1 MTRVVSHNPFLAQA
15 RKGLMYCTIDV
26 SDVALRIEL
35 DFKEGYSYISYMRNQ
50 SVVLLVVIITLSGF
64 WLLSVSS
71 VRRAHADI
79 LTNAVTQRIGNYN
92 IYMKTVPPNPI
103 AGQNT
108 QILFEIS
115 TVNGEQMVDQ
125 PIAINISKEG
135 VREQTTH
142 PVFVPYGH
150 YTHEFVFKQ
159 PGIYALDISILNDP
173 DTDENITFTFPVRIY
188 DPFGEYFA
196 FSPSSSSSLPIGYVV
211 LIVTA
216 ASAAVIVVVSMKIR
230 SKEKRRRAFHHSG
243 TA

>member
-1 MTRVVSHNPFLAQA
+1 MDNIL
-15 RKGLMYCTIDV
+15 
-26 SDVALRIEL
+26 
-35 DFKEGYSYISYMRNQ
+35 GYSYISYMRSQ
-50 SVVLLVVIITLSGF
+50 SVVLLVVIITMSCFWCLSA
-64 WLLSVSS
+64 SS
-71 VRRAHADI
+71 IRRAQADI

-103 AGQNT
+103 SGQNT

-115 TVNGEQMVDQ
+115 TVNGEQLIDQ

-135 VREQTTH
+135 IREQTTH

-150 YTHEFVFKQ
+150 YSHEFVFKQ

-173 DTDENITFTFPVRIY
+173 DTGENVTFTFPVRIY

-196 FSPSSSSSLPIGYVV
+196 FSPSSSSSLPIGYTA
-211 LIVTA
+211 LIITA
-216 ASAAVIVVVSMKIR
+216 ASAVVIVVVSIKLR
-230 SKEKRRRAFHHSG
+230 NKERRRRAFHHSG

>member
-1 MTRVVSHNPFLAQA
+1 MDNIL
-15 RKGLMYCTIDV
+15 
-26 SDVALRIEL
+26 
-35 DFKEGYSYISYMRNQ
+35 GYDYISYMRSQ
-50 SVVLLVVIITLSGF
+50 SVVLLVVIITLSCF
-64 WLLSVSS
+64 CCLSASS
-71 VRRAHADI
+71 LRRAHADI
-79 LTNAVTQRIGNYN
+79 LTNAATQRIGNYN

-115 TVNGEQMVDQ
+115 TVNGEQLIDQ

-135 VREQTTH
+135 IREQTTH

-150 YTHEFVFKQ
+150 YSHEFVFKQ

-173 DTDENITFTFPVRIY
+173 DTGENITFTFPVRIY

-196 FSPSSSSSLPIGYVV
+196 FSASSSLPIGYTI
-211 LIVTA
+211 LFITA
-216 ASAAVIVVVSMKIR
+216 ASAVIILVVSIKLR
-230 SKEKRRRAFHHSG
+230 NKERRRKAFHHSG

>member
-1 MTRVVSHNPFLAQA
+1 M
-15 RKGLMYCTIDV
+15 
-26 SDVALRIEL
+26 
-35 DFKEGYSYISYMRNQ
+35 Q
-50 SVVLLVVIITLSGF
+50 SLVLLVVIITLSCF
-64 WLLSVSS
+64 WLLSASL
-71 VRRAHADI
+71 RQAHADI
-79 LTNAVTQRIGNYN
+79 LTNAATQRIGNYN
-92 IYMKTVPPNPI
+92 IFMKTIPPNPI

-108 QILFEIS
+108 KILFEIS

-125 PIAINISKEG
+125 PIAINMSKEG

-173 DTDENITFTFPVRIY
+173 DTGENITFTFPIRIY

-196 FSPSSSSSLPIGYVV
+196 FSPSSPFSLPIGYVT

-216 ASAAVIVVVSMKIR
+216 ASVAVIVVVSIKIGNKKR
-230 SKEKRRRAFHHSG
+230 SRAFHHSIE
-243 TA
+243 

>member
-1 MTRVVSHNPFLAQA
+1 MDNILV
-15 RKGLMYCTIDV
+15 
-26 SDVALRIEL
+26 
-35 DFKEGYSYISYMRNQ
+35 YSYISYMRSQ
-50 SVVLLVVIITLSGF
+50 SVVLLVVIITMSCFWCLSA
-64 WLLSVSS
+64 SS
-71 VRRAHADI
+71 IRRAQADI

-103 AGQNT
+103 SGQNT

-115 TVNGEQMVDQ
+115 TVNGEQLIDQ

-135 VREQTTH
+135 IREQTTH

-150 YTHEFVFKQ
+150 YSHEFVFKQ

-173 DTDENITFTFPVRIY
+173 DTGENVTFTFPVRIY

-196 FSPSSSSSLPIGYVV
+196 FSPSSSSSLPIGYTA
-211 LIVTA
+211 LIITA
-216 ASAAVIVVVSMKIR
+216 ASAVVIVVVSIKLR
-230 SKEKRRRAFHHSG
+230 NKERRRRAFHHSG

>member
-1 MTRVVSHNPFLAQA
+1 MDNIL
-15 RKGLMYCTIDV
+15 
-26 SDVALRIEL
+26 
-35 DFKEGYSYISYMRNQ
+35 GYSYISYMRSQ
-50 SVVLLVVIITLSGF
+50 SVVLLVVIITMSCFWCLSA
-64 WLLSVSS
+64 SS
-71 VRRAHADI
+71 IRRAQADI

-103 AGQNT
+103 SGQNT

-115 TVNGEQMVDQ
+115 TVNGEQLIDQ

-135 VREQTTH
+135 IREQTTH

-150 YTHEFVFKQ
+150 YSHEFVFKQ

-173 DTDENITFTFPVRIY
+173 DTGENITFTFPVRIY

-196 FSPSSSSSLPIGYVV
+196 FSPSSSSSLPIGYTA
-211 LIVTA
+211 LIITA
-216 ASAAVIVVVSMKIR
+216 ASAVVIVVVSIKLR
-230 SKEKRRRAFHHSG
+230 NKERRRRAFHHSG

>member
-1 MTRVVSHNPFLAQA
+1 
-15 RKGLMYCTIDV
+15 
-26 SDVALRIEL
+26 
-35 DFKEGYSYISYMRNQ
+35 MRSQ
-50 SVVLLVVIITLSGF
+50 SVVLLVVIITMSCFWCLSA
-64 WLLSVSS
+64 SS
-71 VRRAHADI
+71 IRRAQADI

-115 TVNGEQMVDQ
+115 TVNGEQLIDQ

-135 VREQTTH
+135 IREQTTL

-150 YTHEFVFKQ
+150 YSHEFVFKQ
-159 PGIYALDISILNDP
+159 PGIYALDIIILNDP
-173 DTDENITFTFPVRIY
+173 DTGENITFTFPVRIY

-196 FSPSSSSSLPIGYVV
+196 FSPSSSYSLPIGYTA
-211 LIVTA
+211 LIITT
-216 ASAAVIVVVSMKIR
+216 ASAVVIVVVSIKLR
-230 SKEKRRRAFHHSG
+230 NKERTRRAFHNSG

>member
-1 MTRVVSHNPFLAQA
+1 MDNIL
-15 RKGLMYCTIDV
+15 
-26 SDVALRIEL
+26 
-35 DFKEGYSYISYMRNQ
+35 GYSYISYMRSQ
-50 SVVLLVVIITLSGF
+50 SVVLLVVIITLSCF
-64 WLLSVSS
+64 WCPSS
-71 VRRAHADI
+71 LRRAHADI
-79 LTNAVTQRIGNYN
+79 LTNAATQRIGNYN

-115 TVNGEQMVDQ
+115 TVNGEQLIDQ

-135 VREQTTH
+135 IREQTTH

-150 YTHEFVFKQ
+150 YSHEFVFKQ

-173 DTDENITFTFPVRIY
+173 DTGENITFTFPVRIY

-196 FSPSSSSSLPIGYVV
+196 FSPSSSSSLPIGYTA
-211 LIVTA
+211 LIITA
-216 ASAAVIVVVSMKIR
+216 ASAVVIVVVSIKLR
-230 SKEKRRRAFHHSG
+230 NKEKRRRAFHHSG

>member
-1 MTRVVSHNPFLAQA
+1 MDNIL
-15 RKGLMYCTIDV
+15 
-26 SDVALRIEL
+26 
-35 DFKEGYSYISYMRNQ
+35 GYSYISYMRSQ
-50 SVVLLVVIITLSGF
+50 SVVLLVVIITMSCFWCLSA
-64 WLLSVSS
+64 SS
-71 VRRAHADI
+71 IRRAQADI

-115 TVNGEQMVDQ
+115 TVNGEQLIDQ

-135 VREQTTH
+135 IREQTTH

-150 YTHEFVFKQ
+150 YSHEFVFKQ

-173 DTDENITFTFPVRIY
+173 DTGENVTFTFPVRIY

-196 FSPSSSSSLPIGYVV
+196 FSPSSSSSLPIGYTA
-211 LIVTA
+211 LIITA
-216 ASAAVIVVVSMKIR
+216 ASAVVIVVVSIKLR
-230 SKEKRRRAFHHSG
+230 NKERRRRAFHHSG

>member
-1 MTRVVSHNPFLAQA
+1 MMS
-15 RKGLMYCTIDV
+15 
-26 SDVALRIEL
+26 
-35 DFKEGYSYISYMRNQ
+35 Q
-50 SVVLLVVIITLSGF
+50 SVVLLVVIITLSCF
-64 WLLSVSS
+64 WCPSS
-71 VRRAHADI
+71 LRRAHADI
-79 LTNAVTQRIGNYN
+79 LTNAATQRIGNYN

-115 TVNGEQMVDQ
+115 TVNGEQLIDQ

-135 VREQTTH
+135 IREQTTH

-150 YTHEFVFKQ
+150 YSHEFVFKQ

-173 DTDENITFTFPVRIY
+173 DTGENITFTFPVRIY

-196 FSPSSSSSLPIGYVV
+196 FSPSSSSSLPIGYTA
-211 LIVTA
+211 LITTA
-216 ASAAVIVVVSMKIR
+216 ASAVVIVVVSIKLR
-230 SKEKRRRAFHHSG
+230 NKERRRRAFHHSG

>member
-1 MTRVVSHNPFLAQA
+1 
-15 RKGLMYCTIDV
+15 
-26 SDVALRIEL
+26 
-35 DFKEGYSYISYMRNQ
+35 MRNQ
-50 SVVLLVVIITLSGF
+50 IVLLLVVIITLLGF

-71 VRRAHADI
+71 LRRAHADL

-108 QILFEIS
+108 EILFEIS

-150 YTHEFVFKQ
+150 YTHEFVFNQ
-159 PGIYALDISILNDP
+159 PGIYELDISILNDP

-188 DPFGEYFA
+188 DQFGEYFA

-216 ASAAVIVVVSMKIR
+216 VSVAVIAAVSIKIR
-230 SKEKRRRAFHHSG
+230 NKERRRRAFHHSG

>member
-1 MTRVVSHNPFLAQA
+1 M
-15 RKGLMYCTIDV
+15 
-26 SDVALRIEL
+26 
-35 DFKEGYSYISYMRNQ
+35 
-50 SVVLLVVIITLSGF
+50 LVVIITLSGF

-188 DPFGEYFA
+188 DPFGEYFCFFFLFLLFIA
-196 FSPSSSSSLPIGYVV
+196 YRLCRFNRYCSI
-211 LIVTA
+211 A
-216 ASAAVIVVVSMKIR
+216 AAVIVVVSIKIR